1 LVALRLLRL
10 FLVVVFWLTKSLME
24 TDTATTTALKTK
36 KEKAPRTG
44 LAQGFNKGHRTT
56 IRALPVRPSQ
66 RKGTQGTRV
75 KFVRD
80 IIREVTGFAPY
91 ERRTMELLKV
101 GKDKRARKFAK
112 KRLGTM
118 LRAKKKLEVNSKMK
132 AILLVLALC
141 AILASAKLS
150 TYSRNRTISRHL
162 NRTNTSVVLP
172 NTRWNI
178 SRPQPWNRNA
188 TYGNWRH
195 NRTHNWLRWN
205 KSHTHGNWSR

>member
-1 LVALRLLRL
+1 MYLTSEAQSLKIKLAQAKGMRETSSFLLEKIPSKQIMEFYRVTEQALSFFFCSAKVWR
-10 FLVVVFWLTKSLME
+10 ME

-118 LRAKKKLEVNSKMK
+118 LRAKKKLEE
-132 AILLVLALC
+132 
-141 AILASAKLS
+141 
-150 TYSRNRTISRHL
+150 L
-162 NRTNTSVVLP
+162 N
-172 NTRWNI
+172 NI
-178 SRPQPWNRNA
+178 IIAQRRGA
-188 TYGNWRH
+188 
-195 NRTHNWLRWN
+195 
-205 KSHTHGNWSR
+205 